1 MYYGNGDTFLAKE
14 AEYPSLRGSLGVNCN
29 QFTFHTITLPSP
41 RACEVSQLNMAA
53 LGRHL
58 CQYPCFLDPRERKS
72 QQQNR
77 PSELHTLVYFQTTTK
92 GH

>member
-1 MYYGNGDTFLAKE
+1 MYYGTGDTFLAKE

-29 QFTFHTITLPSP
+29 QFTFHTITLSSA

-53 LGRHL
+53 SGRHL
-58 CQYPCFLDPRERKS
+58 CQYPRSLDARERKF
-72 QQQNR
+72 QQQIR
-77 PSELHTLVYFQTTTK
+77 PSELHTLVYFRTATK